1 MANDRV
7 AMFIDFENLVYGVEN
22 NDSVR
27 HDEPELDVDI
37 QRVVRFVR
45 DEGRLVLARA
55 YADWRGPGVRQH
67 QRDLY
72 VQGIETVH
80 VLGRR
85 HGTEIKNSVD
95 VALAVDAIRSLYER
109 EYDTFVL
116 ISGDRDFL
124 PLLRVVREHGHRIIG
139 VSVRES
145 ASRDLPNLC
154 DRFVY
159 YRDLWRTYAP
169 EERVRPSE
177 VEIRDLAVFKE
188 HLRQLLA
195 EEVGAGGILGA
206 TLKPMI
212 RNRIDPGFDET
223 QFGFLKFS
231 RLLEAMPDVVR
242 LEYTTDA
249 HGGDIRVFTIE
260 GVADF
265 AASSSGA
272 PAGAP
277 ASAESNAA
285 ESADDAGSAS
295 GPASAPVNGGS
306 HESAL
311 NGSSVG
317 ARSLDSLGSL
327 DARGGAS
334 TGAVASVNA
343 TPVATGPIVARP
355 PIRVWEPTP
364 EAFLVRARA
373 RLART
378 GLHLEQ
384 NKRVDILNAIFTEL
398 PVTDDGYRSQAELL
412 ERLEGRPSS
421 AGAELEHG
429 TLRRYLWA
437 LYQSWIFDINPP
449 DRHLDHLERGLR
461 VKPEY
466 RDVDR
471 LRLRL
476 EQSLVYKVYELLP
489 DTPDDARARI
499 RDLLEIDDE
508 RAQELLERVEDYRKA
523 QQLRGR

>member
-22 NDSVR
+22 NDAVR
-27 HDEPELDVDI
+27 NEEPDLDVDI
-37 QRVVRFVR
+37 QRLVRFVR

-55 YADWRGPGVRQH
+55 YADWSRASVRQH
-67 QRDLY
+67 QRELY

-80 VLGRR
+80 VFGRR
-85 HGTEIKNSVD
+85 HGNEVKNSVD
-95 VALAVDAIRSLYER
+95 VALAVDAVRSLYER
-109 EYDTFVL
+109 QFDTFVL

-145 ASRDLPNLC
+145 ASKDLPNLC

-159 YRDLWRTYAP
+159 YRDLWRTYGP
-169 EERVRPSE
+169 EEQRDRGPSE
-177 VEIRDLAVFKE
+177 VEFRDLAVFKE
-188 HLRQLLA
+188 QLRTLIA

-231 RLLEAMPDVVR
+231 KMLEAMSDVVR
-242 LEYTTDA
+242 FEYTTDA
-249 HGGDIRVFTIE
+249 HGGDIRVY
-260 GVADF
+260 GVDDSMFGEPSAIGERLGGEPLASEPLELNG
-265 AASSSGA
+265 AATELVVATLNGETLVA
-272 PAGAP
+272 PAP
-277 ASAESNAA
+277 AI
-285 ESADDAGSAS
+285 
-295 GPASAPVNGGS
+295 P
-306 HESAL
+306 
-311 NGSSVG
+311 
-317 ARSLDSLGSL
+317 
-327 DARGGAS
+327 
-334 TGAVASVNA
+334 T
-343 TPVATGPIVARP
+343 RP

-364 EAFLVRARA
+364 EAFGSRARA

-378 GLHLEQ
+378 GLHLDQ
-384 NKRVDILNAIFTEL
+384 PRRADILAAIFAEL
-398 PVTDDGYRSQAELL
+398 PLDNDGYRTQAEIL
-412 ERLEGRPSS
+412 ERLDGRATPS
-421 AGAELEHG
+421 GVELEHA
-429 TLRRYLWA
+429 TARRYLWA

-449 DRHLDHLERGLR
+449 DRGLDHLERGLR

-466 RDVDR
+466 RDLDR

-489 DTPDDARARI
+489 DDIEDKRARI
-499 RDLLEIDDE
+499 RELLEIDDD
-508 RAQELLERVEDYRKA
+508 RARELLDRVEDYRRS